1 MKKVFLQNPM
11 QMEVASGRFNFV
23 SVTLFYQEKIL
34 FTSFEGLS
42 SFSFFSSYVSHF
54 SFTSAIK
61 ASMISL
67 ILLSDKTSPRRDAG
81 GITVPIAFSGSDLVS
96 GFLMHTKILCLTG
109 LLRWYMFLPPHKRSR
124 SRKDKENCHFSI
136 SFHIKEEERSKRA
149 AGSSAGAE

>member
-109 LLRWYMFLPPHKRSR
+109 LLRWYMFLPPHKR
-124 SRKDKENCHFSI
+124 
-136 SFHIKEEERSKRA
+136 
-149 AGSSAGAE
+149 